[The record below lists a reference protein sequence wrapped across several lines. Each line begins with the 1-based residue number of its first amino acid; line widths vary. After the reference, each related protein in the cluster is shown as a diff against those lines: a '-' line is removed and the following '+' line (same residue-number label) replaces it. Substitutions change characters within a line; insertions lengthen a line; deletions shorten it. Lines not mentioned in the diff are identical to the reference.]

1 MYAIETHELT
11 KTFRGTRAVN
21 ALNMHVPEGAIYGF
35 LGENGSGKS
44 TTEKMITGL
53 MNPKSGSNTIIL
65 VVGAALLIGGGAF
78 YYFKIYKGGKSKA
91 PKKVVPD
98 DDEEDETEFDDPN
111 DAVQQETNDSDE

>member
-11 KTFRGTRAVN
+11 KTFHGTRAVN

-53 MNPKSGSNTIIL
+53 MNPKSGSIRL
-65 VVGAALLIGGGAF
+65 
-78 YYFKIYKGGKSKA
+78 YGK
-91 PKKVVPD
+91 PH
-98 DDEEDETEFDDPN
+98 TDP
-111 DAVQQETNDSDE
+111 